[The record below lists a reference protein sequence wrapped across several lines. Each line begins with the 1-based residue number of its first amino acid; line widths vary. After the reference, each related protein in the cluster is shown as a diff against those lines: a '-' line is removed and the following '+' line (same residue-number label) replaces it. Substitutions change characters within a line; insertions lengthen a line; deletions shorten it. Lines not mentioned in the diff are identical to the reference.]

1 MPLAVLF
8 GFIENLLVFLFFF
21 FPELNWLFISAHKS
35 QRVLA
40 LVSARAFSS

>member
-21 FPELNWLFISAHKS
+21 FSGAK
-35 QRVLA
+35 LA
-40 LVSARAFSS
+40 IHFST

>member
-21 FPELNWLFISAHKS
+21 SGAK
-35 QRVLA
+35 LA
-40 LVSARAFSS
+40 IHFST

>member
-1 MPLAVLF
+1 MQLAVLF
-8 GFIENLLVFLFFF
+8 GFIENLLVFLFF